1 MAAGAL
7 RRATKVCG
15 GALRVFERVRGVCVR
30 VNAHRGAAGM
40 MTHEEKLVRG
50 RAILAAYRAWLRCE
64 AMRGGA
70 RRCEALRGAAR
81 RCEAM

>member
-1 MAAGAL
+1 M
-7 RRATKVCG
+7 
-15 GALRVFERVRGVCVR
+15 FERVRSVCVR

-64 AMRGGA
+64 AV
-70 RRCEALRGAAR
+70 RGAACVCVR
-81 RCEAM
+81 VRPDPKP